1 MTTKEILERLSMV
14 TNQIANI
21 GIDPWN
27 LPVKVLLKRHY
38 ENECSKTKEYNVLC
52 LNNKTYNHIVITGAD
67 VPMTLKEFVML
78 MATRPEEK
86 YWYVHDV
93 FGPPIPSSSNAHI
106 IRMGYGVNGD
116 KILIVAEIWA
126 D

>member
-1 MTTKEILERLSMV
+1 MTTKEILEKMSQVVDSVADL
-14 TNQIANI
+14 

-38 ENECSKTKEYNVLC
+38 EGEGCKTKEYNVLC
-52 LNNKTYNHIVITGAD
+52 LNNKTYNHIVITEAD
-67 VPMTLKEFVML
+67 VPMTLKEFIML
-78 MATRPEEK
+78 MATRSEEK

-93 FGPPIPSSSNAHI
+93 FGSPIPSSSNALI
-106 IRMGYGVNGD
+106 IRMGYAVTAD
-116 KILIVAEIWA
+116 KILIVAEIWL

>member
-14 TNQIANI
+14 TDQIAEI
-21 GIDPWN
+21 GVDPWN
-27 LPVKVLLKRHY
+27 LPVKVLLKRHH
-38 ENECSKTKEYNVLC
+38 EDGGCKTKEYNVLC

-67 VPMTLKEFVML
+67 VPMTLKEFIML
-78 MATRPEEK
+78 MAARPEEK

-93 FGPPIPSSSNAHI
+93 FGPPFPSTSNAHI

>member
-1 MTTKEILERLSMV
+1 MTTIEILERMSMV
-14 TNQIANI
+14 TDQIAGI

-38 ENECSKTKEYNVLC
+38 KDGGCKTKEYNVLC
-52 LNNKTYNHIVITGAD
+52 LNNKAYNHIVITGAD

-78 MATRPEEK
+78 MATRSEEI

-93 FGPPIPSSSNAHI
+93 FGPPIPSLSNAHI
-106 IRMGYGVNGD
+106 IRMGYGVNGN